1 MTRRNNWRDA
11 EERKMEDLTK
21 NAWIKTG
28 RKEKQVAKEENQ
40 LRGKKINIEQ

>member
-1 MTRRNNWRDA
+1 MEGRRGKENGGFD
-11 EERKMEDLTK
+11 EECMDKDK
-21 NAWIKTG
+21 KG